1 MVIVGVL
8 LDLYIKDRF
17 MSTQK
22 VVLITGGGRGI
33 GAATA
38 RLVATQGYGVAINY
52 KSNSEAANK
61 LAETITADGGKCIAI
76 QADVS
81 LEEDVVRMFSTVD
94 KALGTLSV
102 LINNAGILKKQSRLE
117 DMTADRINAILT
129 NNVTSYFLCCVVERR

>member
-1 MVIVGVL
+1 
-8 LDLYIKDRF
+8 